1 MAKTLEQN
9 EKQVHVADIVK
20 HGEKLIVPEQM
31 KLGDAID
38 LLKRRQTYEEEEVV
52 VRRTYNVFPWD
63 GAHALMLALTERYGW
78 AAAEATP
85 GFFGSNPP
93 QMLDVQVS

>member
-1 MAKTLEQN
+1 MAKTLEQD
-9 EKQVHVADIVK
+9 EKKVHVAEIVR
-20 HGEKLIVPEQM
+20 HGEKLIVPEGM
-31 KLGDAID
+31 SLSDVID
-38 LLKRRQTYEEEEVV
+38 LAKRRMKFEEEEVL

-93 QMLDVQVS
+93 QMLDV